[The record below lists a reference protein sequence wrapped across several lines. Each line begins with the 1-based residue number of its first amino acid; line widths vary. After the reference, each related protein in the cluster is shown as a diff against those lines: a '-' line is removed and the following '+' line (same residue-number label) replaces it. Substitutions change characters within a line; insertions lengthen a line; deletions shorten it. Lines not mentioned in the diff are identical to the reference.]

1 MVLNKGEEVIILKPM
16 VAIVGRPNV
25 GKSTLFN
32 RLTGGRTAII
42 EDTPGVT
49 RDRLYKDAEWQGKI
63 FTVIDTGGLEINSD
77 DIMLEKI
84 KQQVQIAIE
93 EADIIL
99 FVVDGKTGIT
109 LDDQEVANMLRKT
122 NKEVLLV
129 VNKID
134 NFQDP
139 TVYME
144 FYQLGLG
151 EPYPI
156 SAVHGM
162 NTGDLLD
169 KIVELLPEDTGEP
182 YEPDVIK
189 IAVVGRPNV
198 GKSSLVNVI
207 LGQER
212 VIVSD
217 IPGTTRDAI
226 DTPFTRGDQQY
237 VIIDTAGMR
246 RKSKIADPTE
256 RYSVL
261 RALRAIDRSDVVLM
275 VINAQEGVT
284 EQDKRI
290 VGYAHE
296 QGKGCILVVNKW
308 DLIEKDD
315 KTLHKFEKKIRNE
328 LLFLQYAPIIF
339 VSALT
344 KQRVNKILEIV
355 DFVAEQQAYRVNT
368 STLNQVIS
376 EAVQLNPPPSEKG
389 KILKILYVTQ
399 AGIKPPSFVIFVNEP
414 EIMHFSYER
423 YLENKIRENFGFE
436 GTPIRFIIR
445 KRDE

>member
-1 MVLNKGEEVIILKPM
+1 MKPI

-49 RDRLYKDAEWQGKI
+49 RDRLYKDAEWKGRY
-63 FTVIDTGGLEINSD
+63 FTVIDTGGIETGKEDAFLD
-77 DIMLEKI
+77 KI
-84 KQQVQIAIE
+84 KNQAQIAIE
-93 EADIIL
+93 EADVIL
-99 FVVDGKTGIT
+99 FVVDGKIGIT
-109 LDDQEVANMLRKT
+109 VDDQEVAQMLRKT
-122 NKEVLLV
+122 KKDVLLV
-129 VNKID
+129 VNKIEEYH
-134 NFQDP
+134 DP
-139 TVYME
+139 TIFFD

-151 EPYPI
+151 EPNPI
-156 SAVHGM
+156 SAIHGM

-169 KIVELLPEDTGEP
+169 KVVELFPENLQEP
-182 YEPDVIK
+182 YDPDTIK

-226 DTPFTRGDQQY
+226 DTPFSRNNQEY

-246 RKSKIADPTE
+246 RRSKISDPTE
-256 RYSVL
+256 RYSVI
-261 RALRAIDRSDVVLM
+261 RSLRAIDRSDVVIM
-275 VINAQEGVT
+275 VLNAIDGVT
-284 EQDKRI
+284 EQDKKI

-296 QGKGCILVVNKW
+296 QGKACVLVINKW

-315 KTLHKFEKKIRNE
+315 KTLHRFEKTVRNE

-344 KQRVNKILEIV
+344 KQRIPKILELV
-355 DFVAEQQAYRVNT
+355 DFVAQQHSYRVST
-368 STLNQVIS
+368 SILNQIIN

-389 KILKILYVTQ
+389 KRLKILYATQ
-399 AGIKPPSFVIFVNEP
+399 TGVKPPTFIIFVNEP
-414 EIMHFSYER
+414 EILHFSYER

-436 GTPIRFIIR
+436 GTPIRFIIK
-445 KRDE
+445 KRAE

>member
-1 MVLNKGEEVIILKPM
+1 MKPI

-49 RDRLYKDAEWQGKI
+49 RDRLYKDAEWQNVC
-63 FTVIDTGGLEINSD
+63 FTVIDTGGIENNKED
-77 DIMLEKI
+77 TMLNKI
-84 KQQVQIAIE
+84 KQQAQIAIE
-93 EADIIL
+93 EADVIL
-99 FVVDGKTGIT
+99 FIVDGKAGIT
-109 LDDQEVANMLRKT
+109 IDDQEVARMLRKT
-122 NKEVLLV
+122 NKNVFLV
-129 VNKID
+129 VNKIE
-134 NFQDP
+134 NYSDP
-139 TVYME
+139 TIFYD

-151 EPYPI
+151 EPNPI
-156 SAVHGM
+156 SAAHGM

-169 KIVELLPEDTGEP
+169 KIVDVFPEFLDEP
-182 YEPDVIK
+182 YDPDIIK

-198 GKSSLVNVI
+198 GKSSLVNTI

-212 VIVSD
+212 VIVSN

-226 DTPFTRGDQQY
+226 DTPFIRNNQEY

-246 RKSKIADPTE
+246 RRSKISNPTE
-256 RYSVL
+256 RYSVI
-261 RALRAIDRSDVVLM
+261 RSLRAIDRSDVVLM
-275 VINAQEGVT
+275 VFDAEEGVT
-284 EQDKRI
+284 EQDKKI

-296 QGKGCILVVNKW
+296 QGKGCVLVINKW
-308 DLIEKDD
+308 DLIKKDE
-315 KTLHKFEKKIRNE
+315 KTLHRYEKIIRSE

-344 KQRVNKILEIV
+344 KQRVVKLLELI
-355 DFVAEQQAYRVNT
+355 DFVAEQQAHRVGT
-368 STLNQVIS
+368 SVLNQVIN

-389 KILKILYVTQ
+389 KRLKILYITQ
-399 AGIKPPSFVIFVNEP
+399 TGVKPPTFVIFVNEP
-414 EIMHFSYER
+414 EILHFSYER

-436 GTPIRFIIR
+436 GTPIRFVIK
-445 KRDE
+445 KREE